1 MQAGGPTGEMHG
13 RQTFHRDDQ
22 QQPPTVPPACQHQGR
37 HHQQQDDHHGV
48 LQHPRR
54 PGGRSGSEHMTEEIT
69 RRMLKEQVD
78 AGRDQK
84 DGQACNSVQH
94 PATVPGIMEPM
105 KPFRRPGQETEGH
118 EIPVVAG
125 ETE

>member
-1 MQAGGPTGEMHG
+1 
-13 RQTFHRDDQ
+13 
-22 QQPPTVPPACQHQGR
+22 
-37 HHQQQDDHHGV
+37 
-48 LQHPRR
+48 
-54 PGGRSGSEHMTEEIT
+54 MTEEIT

-125 ETE
+125 ETEQIETRQEAPQQAMQRRCRPQCRQAAQQGRCKENDRSTTTDERQGQQCQDQG